1 MKAKTMLG
9 VVLLALGA
17 AAALS
22 GCGKAEHASKKE
34 HASTKAHEAV
44 TFMAPYMDTDRF
56 IEAVHAKYPEVNI
69 EIIPY
74 SGDNTTTYLQNMM
87 AAGDLPDV
95 CTMTVYDPY
104 VDDFSAQLLDLSGYE
119 FTDRYVESRLRDVAD
134 EGAIYMLP
142 SAYSCFGI
150 IYNKRLLAEHGW
162 TRPNSF
168 EELEELAVKAKEAGV
183 QLCEAQVQY
192 PGYGFQYLCNIADA
206 GFLGTLDER
215 QWQKDYLS
223 GSADVRLNEGM
234 MKSMAYIQ
242 KWKDLGMLT
251 LAPIEDATD
260 DQAVRDHFLEGNTLF
275 LLGAQ
280 NGIVDVE
287 GNEESYGLMPYL
299 SENGDQNVYILSVNR
314 YYGLNKKLEET
325 PEKLEDALKVMDVL
339 STVEGTQ
346 ALYTEDQLKVKLLPF
361 KDAEADE
368 TFYGEI
374 ADEINAGSTAP
385 FIYSGWENTIVTTGN
400 RMLDFIKDEAGIED
414 VIDQLE
420 NDQALVVNQQ
430 PEIYTTTTETISQEN
445 CARLVGKCFMEAT
458 DSAAALISL
467 GTWIPGNGSNQNQQG
482 VSGKLYAKEI
492 SDYDI
497 CTILP
502 TSWSGTIKTVR
513 LSGKEI
519 RALAEEGCDI
529 LGNGTHYPYVLSTA
543 QELQDETEYQVVLC
557 GASEALKAAHEI
569 TDSGVVGMDAAKAYL
584 RRFETLSEKD
594 LA

>member
-1 MKAKTMLG
+1 M
-9 VVLLALGA
+9 
-17 AAALS
+17 
-22 GCGKAEHASKKE
+22 
-34 HASTKAHEAV
+34 
-44 TFMAPYMDTDRF
+44 
-56 IEAVHAKYPEVNI
+56 
-69 EIIPY
+69 
-74 SGDNTTTYLQNMM
+74 
-87 AAGDLPDV
+87 
-95 CTMTVYDPY
+95 
-104 VDDFSAQLLDLSGYE
+104 
-119 FTDRYVESRLRDVAD
+119 
-134 EGAIYMLP
+134 
-142 SAYSCFGI
+142 
-150 IYNKRLLAEHGW
+150 
-162 TRPNSF
+162 
-168 EELEELAVKAKEAGV
+168 

-206 GFLGTLDER
+206 DFLGALDGR

-223 GSADVRLNEGM
+223 GSADVRSNEGM

-251 LAPIEDATD
+251 LAPIEDAAD
-260 DQAVRDHFLEGNTLF
+260 DQAVRDHFLESNTLF
-275 LLGAQ
+275 MLGNT
-280 NGIVDVE
+280 NGIIDVE
-287 GNEESYGLMPYL
+287 GNEDSYGLMPYL
-299 SENGDQNVYILSVNR
+299 SEDGDQNVYILNVNR

-368 TFYGEI
+368 TYYGEI
-374 ADEINAGSTAP
+374 ADVINAGSTAP

-400 RMLDFIKDEAGIED
+400 RMLDFIKGEAGIED

-467 GTWIPGNGSNQNQQG
+467 GTWIPGNGLDQNRQG
-482 VSGKLYAKEI
+482 VGGKLYAKKI

-502 TSWSGTIKTVR
+502 TSWGGTIKTVR

-519 RALAEEGCDI
+519 RELAEEGCDI

>member
-1 MKAKTMLG
+1 
-9 VVLLALGA
+9 
-17 AAALS
+17 
-22 GCGKAEHASKKE
+22 
-34 HASTKAHEAV
+34 
-44 TFMAPYMDTDRF
+44 
-56 IEAVHAKYPEVNI
+56 
-69 EIIPY
+69 
-74 SGDNTTTYLQNMM
+74 
-87 AAGDLPDV
+87 
-95 CTMTVYDPY
+95 
-104 VDDFSAQLLDLSGYE
+104 
-119 FTDRYVESRLRDVAD
+119 
-134 EGAIYMLP
+134 
-142 SAYSCFGI
+142 
-150 IYNKRLLAEHGW
+150 
-162 TRPNSF
+162 
-168 EELEELAVKAKEAGV
+168 
-183 QLCEAQVQY
+183 
-192 PGYGFQYLCNIADA
+192 
-206 GFLGTLDER
+206 
-215 QWQKDYLS
+215 
-223 GSADVRLNEGM
+223 

-251 LAPIEDATD
+251 LAPIEDAAD
-260 DQAVRDHFLEGNTLF
+260 DQAVRDHFLESNTLF
-275 LLGAQ
+275 MLGNT
-280 NGIVDVE
+280 NGIIDVE
-287 GNEESYGLMPYL
+287 GNEDSYGLMPYL
-299 SENGDQNVYILSVNR
+299 SEDGDQNVYILNVNR

-368 TFYGEI
+368 TYYGEI
-374 ADEINAGSTAP
+374 ADVINAGSTAP

-400 RMLDFIKDEAGIED
+400 RMLDFIKGEAGIED

-467 GTWIPGNGSNQNQQG
+467 GTWIPGNGLDQNRQG
-482 VSGKLYAKEI
+482 VGGKLYAKKI

-502 TSWSGTIKTVR
+502 TSWGGTIKTVR

-519 RALAEEGCDI
+519 RELAEEGCDI